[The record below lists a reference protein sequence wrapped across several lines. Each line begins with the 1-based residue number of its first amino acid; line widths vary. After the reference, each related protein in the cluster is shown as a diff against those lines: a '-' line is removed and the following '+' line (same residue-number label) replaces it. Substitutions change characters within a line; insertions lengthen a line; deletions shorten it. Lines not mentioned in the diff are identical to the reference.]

1 MSRRDDGTIRC
12 DRCGAEV
19 GNGGA
24 LYAVTVSGF
33 DPDDLGVAW
42 QLHLCLPREEE
53 SGPIPGCRDE
63 VLDEAALRNYHES
76 RSQ

>member
-1 MSRRDDGTIRC
+1 MSRRDDGAIRC
-12 DRCGAEV
+12 DRCGTDV
-19 GNGGA
+19 GNGGP

-33 DPDDLGVAW
+33 DPDDLGRAW

-76 RSQ
+76 RST